1 MQNRNGNRGFL
12 DSVMEEIIL
21 YLTNKYYIK
30 LLIEVFLKLKEF
42 LLW

>member
-1 MQNRNGNRGFL
+1 MLNRNGNRGFL

-21 YLTNKYYIK
+21 YLTNKYDIK
-30 LLIEVFLKLKEF
+30 LLIEAFLKLKEF